1 MVYKENM
8 NQLKPTSNDKIHI
21 HGQEMSQ
28 IECLAVLFEWV
39 VLEARSNLTSKYN
52 FISLKYDMQTYEQK
66 EINGKLVCLSQ

>member
-1 MVYKENM
+1 M
-8 NQLKPTSNDKIHI
+8 NQFTSDDKIHM

-52 FISLKYDMQTYEQK
+52 FISY
-66 EINGKLVCLSQ
+66 